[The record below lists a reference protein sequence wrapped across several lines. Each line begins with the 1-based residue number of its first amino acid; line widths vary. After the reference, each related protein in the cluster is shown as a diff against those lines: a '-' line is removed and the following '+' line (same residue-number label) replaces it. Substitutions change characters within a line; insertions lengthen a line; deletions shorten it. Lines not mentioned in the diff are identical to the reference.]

1 MVRILTFN
9 APPKLKKKLGKENPL
24 KLLWESFRSLDRFTK
39 GFIVTALLLILITPY
54 IVNHYLN
61 YLQQAQQ
68 PNLPKEGQQGFTK
81 ETAPAEGK
89 YVKDEL
95 LIKFKDSVGDETK
108 DLILKAHSLT
118 KEKEIPQIKVQ
129 VLKVDPG
136 KLEKT
141 LTALNQNP
149 NIQYAEK
156 DAIATVMDTTPNDP
170 SFRQGNQWA
179 LPKIQAPAAWDITTG
194 SSSVVVAVL
203 DTGISSTHPDLAGK
217 IVAGY
222 DFASN
227 DSDPADDNGHG
238 TYVAGIIA
246 AATNNSLGV
255 AGVSW
260 GSRIMPIKVCSFGI
274 LCRYSAI
281 AAGTTYAVDNGAKIL
296 NINLASPEDSQA
308 LRDAIDYAY
317 GN

>member
-1 MVRILTFN
+1 MPDLPAEEEKEDKDFLARFKENFKEENPQLPLTLGIILIVVFLIAASL
-9 APPKLKKKLGKENPL
+9 APQISQKLGQLSQK
-24 KLLWESFRSLDRFTK
+24 KQGQVSF
-39 GFIVTALLLILITPY
+39 A
-54 IVNHYLN
+54 
-61 YLQQAQQ
+61 
-68 PNLPKEGQQGFTK
+68 K
-81 ETAPAEGK
+81 ETASAEGK
-89 YVKDEL
+89 YVRDEL

-118 KEKEIPQIKVQ
+118 KGKEIPQIKVQ

-156 DAIATVMDTTPNDP
+156 DYIATVADTTPNDP

-179 LPKIQAPAAWDITTG
+179 MPKIQAPAAWDITTG

-246 AATNNSLGV
+246 AATNNSLGI